1 MAPKQML
8 RCVKSGLSIT
18 RGRGE
23 VETDR
28 NRCDTYPSY
37 LPFRKFLP

>member
-8 RCVKSGLSIT
+8 RCVKSGLCH

-23 VETDR
+23 VDTDR
-28 NRCDTYPSY
+28 NRCDTY
-37 LPFRKFLP
+37 LAVLLFREFLP